1 MVVQCYRVFCVL
13 FPTFLLLSSRI
24 ARQLDRI
31 FTLVSLDNG
40 AKMSPKRRT
49 LLSLVFA
56 CIYYKFE
63 SASALVDCYE
73 TTSPGSLEQHAPIK
87 ERVVTIRPAA
97 PWYNDQIRKE
107 HEHLANTFDEFF
119 QNKVQSLRETMLE
132 VADSPQVSTSGCH
145 SPAELLEFSPTNITE
160 LSSLLRSTARKS
172 RILDPVP
179 GTLLKDC
186 YDVLLPVIMRIV
198 NLSLDNATV
207 PMKLKEAALT
217 PITKKESLDHELYP
231 SYRPIYNILF
241 VS

>member
-56 CIYYKFE
+56 CIYYK
-63 SASALVDCYE
+63 

-145 SPAELLEFSPTNITE
+145 SPTELLEFSPTNITE

-231 SYRPIYNILF
+231 SYRPIYNLLF